1 MKSKAKVLSI
11 ALFLSAFIMVL
22 SFGGQEAE
30 WKGKIEYGNG
40 VKIIQNPG
48 DPLYGEIKLELEE
61 DLSIGNEED
70 ENYLFYRARD
80 IQVDMEGNIYV
91 LDSGN
96 HRLQVFDKNGK
107 YLRTIG
113 KRGQGPGEFNTPLCL
128 QLDDETGNIF
138 VADYMSMTIIIFEKE
153 GKYIDKDIHHAEPL
167 NDFYVDYDGCIWGKF
182 SLPGIDTYHFIKKL
196 SLEGKVEKTFAEIPY
211 PIQRIEISR
220 TSEGNRG
227 TLSAY
232 MVNTGYEDDLFISKV
247 DNHTFVYGHSKKYE
261 LVAVD
266 KSGKT
271 LFIIR
276 KEESPIKITNSER
289 DRVINQI
296 KEGIMKQGHY
306 IPDVSLKFPDYMPYF
321 YSIITDDKGRIY
333 ARKNPAS
340 REPNTNHEYDVF
352 SKEGLYLYRIN
363 VDHYPGVIKDGYI
376 YTRIVNEETGLE
388 QIKRYRIKNWDKI
401 KEGIS

>member
-138 VADYMSMTIIIFEKE
+138 VADYMSMTVIIFEKE

-167 NDFYVDYDGCIWGKF
+167 NDFYVDSDGCIWGKF
-182 SLPGIDTYHFIKKL
+182 TLPGIDTYRFIKKL
-196 SLEGKVEKTFAEIPY
+196 SPGGKVEKTFAEIPY

-232 MVNTGYEDDLFISKV
+232 MVKSGYEDDLFISKV
-247 DNHTFVYGHSKKYE
+247 DDHTFVYGHSKKYE
-261 LVAVD
+261 LIAGD

-276 KEESPIKITNSER
+276 KEESPTKITNSER
-289 DRVINQI
+289 DRVINRI

-306 IPDVSLKFPDYMPYF
+306 VPDVSLKFPDYMAYF
-321 YSIITDDKGRIY
+321 YSMITDDKSRIY
-333 ARKNPAS
+333 VRKNPVS
-340 REPNTNHEYDVF
+340 RESDTNHEYDVF
-352 SKEGLYLYRIN
+352 NKEGLYLYRIN
-363 VDHYPGVIKDGYI
+363 ADHYPGVIKDGYI